1 MRGGGEKK
9 MKRVPAAGLGLL
21 LLAGLVCPPLS
32 AASKET
38 LTPENRVAIIRIL
51 AYEFAI
57 MRQPLPAG
65 KNKKEALTVTETG
78 QVNQEK
84 LRNDLA
90 QRGAAIYTGERVQIT
105 KIEFERD
112 FILFE
117 INGGG
122 KKGKKWYERI
132 QVGMDGA
139 PVPTI
144 ERGPPPDPSQEP
156 MRAGFG
162 SWVVLRFPESVP
174 DVTPQQVKQL
184 LAGVFDFEA
193 RSAATPWIETIP
205 EEFREPVKE
214 RRAVVGMTRE
224 IVLAA
229 KGRPEKKVRE
239 IKDGVEYEDWI
250 YGNAPFTVFVTF
262 RGDEVVEV
270 RDRMPAAQ

>member
-1 MRGGGEKK
+1 
-9 MKRVPAAGLGLL
+9 MKPVSATCLGLL
-21 LLAGLVCPPLS
+21 LAGVVAGVAVAAAKQATLS
-32 AASKET
+32 
-38 LTPENRVAIIRIL
+38 PENRIEIVRYLSSEYAIS
-51 AYEFAI
+51 
-57 MRQPLPAG
+57 RQPLPAS
-65 KNKKEALTVTETG
+65 KNKKEALSVAGNG
-78 QVNQEK
+78 QVNQEL
-84 LRNDLA
+84 LRETLA
-90 QRGAAIYTGERVQIT
+90 KRGAAIYTGERIQIT

-122 KKGKKWYERI
+122 KRGRKWYEGI
-132 QVGMDGA
+132 QVGVAGA

-144 ERGPPPDPSQEP
+144 SKEGPPPDPTQEP

-162 SWVVLRFPESVP
+162 SWVALRFPEGVP
-174 DVTPQQVKQL
+174 DITAAEVKQL

-205 EEFREPVKE
+205 EEFREPVKQ

-250 YGNAPFTVFVTF
+250 YGHPPFTIFVTF
-262 RGDEVVEV
+262 VGDEVVEV
-270 RDRMPAAQ
+270 KDRTPHSQ

>member
-1 MRGGGEKK
+1 
-9 MKRVPAAGLGLL
+9 MKRVSAAGVGLL
-21 LLAGLVCPPLS
+21 LLAALVCS
-32 AASKET
+32 ARPAAQTK

-51 AYEFAI
+51 AFEFAVT
-57 MRQPLPAG
+57 RQPLPAG
-65 KNKKEALTVTETG
+65 KNKKEALTVTENG
-78 QVNQEK
+78 QVNQDK

-122 KKGKKWYERI
+122 KKGRKWYERI

-144 ERGPPPDPSQEP
+144 EKEGPPPDPTQEP

-162 SWVVLRFPESVP
+162 SWVLLRFPEAVP
-174 DVTPQQVKQL
+174 DVTPQEVKQL

-193 RSAATPWIETIP
+193 HSAATPWIETIP

-229 KGRPEKKVRE
+229 KGRPEKKIRE

-250 YGNAPFTVFVTF
+250 YGNAPFTIFVTF

-270 RDRMPAAQ
+270 RDRTPSAQ

>member
-1 MRGGGEKK
+1 
-9 MKRVPAAGLGLL
+9 MKRVSAAGLGLL
-21 LLAGLVCPPLS
+21 LFGGLVCS
-32 AASKET
+32 AGPAAQAT
-38 LTPENRVAIIRIL
+38 LTPENRIAIVRIL

-57 MRQPLPAG
+57 TRQPLPAS
-65 KNKKEALTVTETG
+65 KNKKEALTVAGNG

-105 KIEFERD
+105 KIEFEKD

-122 KKGKKWYERI
+122 KKGRKWYERI
-132 QVGMDGA
+132 QVGVGGA
-139 PVPTI
+139 PVPTVSKD
-144 ERGPPPDPSQEP
+144 GPPPDPSQEP
-156 MRAGFG
+156 VRAGFG
-162 SWVVLRFPESVP
+162 SWVVLRFPEGVP
-174 DVTPQQVKQL
+174 DVTPEHVKEL

-205 EEFREPVKE
+205 EEFREPVKQ

-229 KGRPEKKVRE
+229 KGRPEKKIRE
-239 IKDGVEYEDWI
+239 TKDGVEYEDWI
-250 YGNAPFTVFVTF
+250 YGNPPFTIFVTF
-262 RGDEVVEV
+262 VGDEVVEV
-270 RDRMPAAQ
+270 RDRTPHSQ

>member
-1 MRGGGEKK
+1 MRRVSAACPAVGG
-9 MKRVPAAGLGLL
+9 ACLGVLL
-21 LLAGLVCPPLS
+21 FAELVCS
-32 AASKET
+32 ASPASKAT

-51 AYEFAI
+51 AFEYAI
-57 MRQPLPAG
+57 MRQPLPAS
-65 KNKKEALTVTETG
+65 KNKKEALTVAGNG

-122 KKGKKWYERI
+122 KKGRRWYEGI
-132 QVGMDGA
+132 QVGVGGV
-139 PVPTI
+139 PVPTV
-144 ERGPPPDPSQEP
+144 EKGPPPDPTQEP
-156 MRAGFG
+156 VRAGFG
-162 SWVVLRFPESVP
+162 SWVVLRFAEGVP
-174 DVTPQQVKQL
+174 DVTPEEVKQL

-214 RRAVVGMTRE
+214 RRVVVGMTRE

-229 KGRPEKKVRE
+229 KGRPEKKIRE

-250 YGNAPFTVFVTF
+250 YGNAPFTIFVTF

-270 RDRMPAAQ
+270 RDRTPQAQ